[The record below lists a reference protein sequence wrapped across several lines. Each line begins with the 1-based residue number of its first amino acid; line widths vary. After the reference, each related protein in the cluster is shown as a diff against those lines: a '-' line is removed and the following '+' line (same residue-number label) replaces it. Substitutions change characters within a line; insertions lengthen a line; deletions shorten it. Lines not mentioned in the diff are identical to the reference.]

1 MGHFFMSPKK
11 RRGAPDKNGNAVKH
25 GGYAST
31 KSQPDAI
38 TGPDSTG
45 AADAT
50 APATAVKNIPSLED
64 IILDLVAHQKTLAQY
79 IESQNYP
86 DTLTALNLYGQNSS
100 RLARMVKMVDNLG
113 GPDKA
118 RQMYDAAREAIE
130 AFGEEMGIQLGK
142 G

>member
-1 MGHFFMSPKK
+1 MSPKR
-11 RRGAPDKNGNAVKH
+11 RRGAPDKNLNAVKH
-25 GGYAST
+25 GGYAS
-31 KSQPDAI
+31 QPEAI
-38 TGPDSTG
+38 TGPDS
-45 AADAT
+45 AEVADAT
-50 APATAVKNIPSLED
+50 TSASAAKQIPSLQD
-64 IILDLVAHQKTLAQY
+64 IILDLVARQKTLADY
-79 IESQNYP
+79 IESQ
-86 DTLTALNLYGQNSS
+86 DCDDALGALNLYGQNSS